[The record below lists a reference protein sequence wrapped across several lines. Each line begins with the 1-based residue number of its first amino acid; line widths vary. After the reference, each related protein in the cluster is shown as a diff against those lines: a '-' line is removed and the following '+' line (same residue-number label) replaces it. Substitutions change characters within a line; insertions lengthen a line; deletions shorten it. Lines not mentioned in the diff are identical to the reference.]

1 MKSHIYDFNSTYSI
15 ELCASSIKKLYYISR
30 NDFWKNG
37 ICIVK

>member
-30 NDFWKNG
+30 NDFWKIG